1 MKYMI
6 TIETMQIVEIEAE
19 NAEAAM
25 EVAKG
30 QFDPRVA
37 AAARFSIVY
46 ETEFS
51 EEDQCSKAVFDN
63 Q

>member
-1 MKYMI
+1 MRYTI
-6 TIETMQIVEIEAE
+6 SIETMRLVEIEAE
-19 NAEAAM
+19 TAEAAM

-30 QFDPRVA
+30 QLDPRVA
-37 AAARFSIVY
+37 AAARFNILY

-51 EEDQCSKAVFDN
+51 EEDQCYKAVFDN